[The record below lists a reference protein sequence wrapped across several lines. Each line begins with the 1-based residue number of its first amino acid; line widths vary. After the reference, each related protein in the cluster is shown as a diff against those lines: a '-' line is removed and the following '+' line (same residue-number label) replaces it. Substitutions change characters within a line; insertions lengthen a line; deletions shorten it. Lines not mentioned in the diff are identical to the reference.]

1 VKSLTLTNRCGNRD
15 SCSLLVPDDI
25 GGWRVD
31 AFLEFLAA
39 GPEPAEE
46 AGFLPEAPDNLR
58 LELFRQLIVFP
69 ELTFNAPVALRQE
82 GRLLGENDEIEL
94 SQEFNHVSIE
104 PAEQAAAPD
113 CDKISV
119 ARCNEL
125 AFAANRREVISS
137 IDGMFDHAAYPIV
150 MTDGRS
156 FESFEQV
163 VDDFENALDTTNKIR
178 FLYRIAHLVHAAPF
192 ENFSK
197 IIGGRQF
204 RAGYEMWGNMAQD
217 FGGVCGEKTAALKF
231 VCDVLGID
239 NRPVFGSDSLIP
251 PDFEA
256 SLRKYLQSPGEH
268 DMPVHLQHHMLEVTI
283 DGKPYLIDATNGNI
297 PLSFLDQ
304 EDADRRVR
312 YGQRARM
319 VYVVDRLKL
328 SRQSVWAGDAML
340 TYSQYHVPEL
350 HMQYVF
356 QQGLGLHIS
365 RDLFIGV
372 YFDWDGESSAL
383 RQNYYSARARR
394 CRFPYPRFIHSEN
407 LHSVP
412 DAALEDLLKR
422 ALESLQYQYGN
433 VHYTG
438 DFTFVIQ
445 PLAPNYWTRPRVSPS
460 VRRLLWKQ
468 PGAAP
473 EAAMR

>member
-1 VKSLTLTNRCGNRD
+1 VKSLTLTNRCGNGD
-15 SCSLLVPDDI
+15 SCSLLVPDDMDS
-25 GGWRVD
+25 WRVD
-31 AFLEFLAA
+31 ALLEFLAA
-39 GPEPAEE
+39 GAEPAEE
-46 AGFLPEAPDNLR
+46 AGFLPQAPENLR

-69 ELTFNAPVALRQE
+69 ELTFNTPVALRQE
-82 GRLLGENDEIEL
+82 GRLLGKNDEIEV
-94 SQEFNHVSIE
+94 SQEFNHLSIE
-104 PAEQAAAPD
+104 RAEEAAAPD

-137 IDGMFDHAAYPIV
+137 IDGMFQHAIYPIV
-150 MTDGRS
+150 MTDGHA
-156 FESFEQV
+156 FESFEQL

-178 FLYRIAHLVHAAPF
+178 FLYRIAELVHAAPF

-197 IIGGRQF
+197 VIGGRQF
-204 RAGYEMWGNMAQD
+204 RTGYEMWGNMTQD
-217 FGGVCGEKTAALKF
+217 FGGVCSEKTAALKF
-231 VCDVLGID
+231 VCDVLGIE
-239 NRPVFGSDSLIP
+239 NRPVLGSDSLIP

-256 SLRKYLQSPGEH
+256 SLREYLRSPDEC
-268 DMPVHLQHHMLEVTI
+268 DMPVDIHHHVLEVVI

-297 PLSFLDQ
+297 PLSFLDK

-328 SRQSVWAGDAML
+328 SRQSTWTGDAML

-372 YFDWDGESSAL
+372 YFDWGGESSAL

-394 CRFPYPRFIHSEN
+394 RRFPYPRFIHSEN

-412 DAALEDLLKR
+412 DAALEDLLRR
-422 ALESLQYQYGN
+422 ALAALRYQYTN
-433 VHYTG
+433 AHYTG
-438 DFTFVIQ
+438 DFTFVLQ
-445 PLAPNYWTRPRVSPS
+445 PLKPNYWVRPRVSSS
-460 VRRLLWKQ
+460 VRRLLWEQ
-468 PGAAP
+468 PDAAP
-473 EAAMR
+473 ELAMR

>member
-1 VKSLTLTNRCGNRD
+1 MKSLTLTNRCGNRD
-15 SCSLLVPDDI
+15 SCSLLVPDDMDR
-25 GGWRVD
+25 WRVG

-39 GPEPAEE
+39 GAEPAEE
-46 AGFLPEAPDNLR
+46 AGFLPQAPDNLR
-58 LELFRQLIVFP
+58 LELFRQLIVLP
-69 ELTFNAPVALRQE
+69 ELTFNTPVALRQE
-82 GRLLGENDEIEL
+82 GRLLGKNDEIEV
-94 SQEFNHVSIE
+94 SQEFSHVSIE
-104 PAEQAAAPD
+104 RAEQDAAPD

-119 ARCNEL
+119 TQCNEL

-137 IDGMFDHAAYPIV
+137 IDGMFEHANYPIV
-150 MTDGRS
+150 MTDGQT
-156 FESFEQV
+156 FESFEQLV
-163 VDDFENALDTTNKIR
+163 GDFENALDTTNKIR
-178 FLYRIAHLVHAAPF
+178 FLYRIAELLHAAPF

-197 IIGGRQF
+197 IIGGRQC
-204 RAGYEMWGNMAQD
+204 RAGYEMWSNMAQD

-239 NRPVFGSDSLIP
+239 NRHVLGSDSLIP
-251 PDFEA
+251 ADFEA
-256 SLRKYLQSPGEH
+256 SLREYLQSPDECE
-268 DMPVHLQHHMLEVTI
+268 MPVDIHHLVLEVMI
-283 DGKPYLIDATNGNI
+283 DGKPYLIDATNGNM

-319 VYVVDRLKL
+319 VYVVDRLNL
-328 SRQSVWAGDAML
+328 SRQSAWTGDAML
-340 TYSQYHVPEL
+340 TFSQYHVPEL
-350 HMQYVF
+350 HLQYVF

-372 YFDWDGESSAL
+372 YFDWGGESSAL
-383 RQNYYSARARR
+383 RQNYYSDRARR

-412 DAALEDLLKR
+412 DAALADLLQR
-422 ALESLQYQYGN
+422 ALAALRYQYSD

-445 PLAPNYWTRPRVSPS
+445 PLVPNYWARPRVSSS
-460 VRRLLWKQ
+460 VRRLLWEQ
-468 PGAAP
+468 PSAVP
-473 EAAMR
+473 EAATR